1 MATTAASRDRT
12 GWRSERF
19 RRTWIDP
26 RSPRSFPLW
35 FGLAAPVVAWA
46 TNLVLG
52 DLIFELG
59 CSAGVRPIGGRRE
72 ILGLPLETW
81 AVIETAAFAVV
92 VVAAGFA
99 ALWAWRQVRGDR
111 GIAVTRARAMA
122 LGGMASSLYYLLF
135 LAFAYL
141 STFWLHTCQ
150 TSL

>member
-1 MATTAASRDRT
+1 MATATTSDRP

-26 RSPRSFPLW
+26 RSPRSLPLW
-35 FGLAAPVVAWA
+35 FGLAAPVFAWA

-59 CSAGVRPIGGRRE
+59 CSAGVRSAGGHRK

-81 AVIETAAFAVV
+81 AVIETVAFAVV
-92 VVAAGFA
+92 VVVAGLG
-99 ALWAWRQVRGDR
+99 ALWSWRQLHGER
-111 GIAVTRARAMA
+111 GIAVTRGRAMA
-122 LGGMASSLYYLLF
+122 LGGMASSVYYLLF
-135 LAFAYL
+135 LVFAFL
-141 STFWLHTCQ
+141 SVFWLHTCQ